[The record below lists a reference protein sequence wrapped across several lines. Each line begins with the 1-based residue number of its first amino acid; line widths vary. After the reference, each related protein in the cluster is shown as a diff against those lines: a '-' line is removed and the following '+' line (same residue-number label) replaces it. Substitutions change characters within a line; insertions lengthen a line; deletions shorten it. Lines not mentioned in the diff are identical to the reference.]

1 MYINIVALAL
11 QISVILWAWGV
22 GGGGEMGG
30 QLFNIRG
37 GGGGGLGGSRKFSGF
52 LFRFIDHEFSFSASD
67 HMAPQPEVIQDASFE
82 KTYIPQK
89 KRCLRLH
96 RHFAR

>member
-1 MYINIVALAL
+1 M
-11 QISVILWAWGV
+11 GV
-22 GGGGEMGG
+22 GGGGGG
-30 QLFNIRG
+30 KWEGYFFTLG
-37 GGGGGLGGSRKFSGF
+37 GGAGGGLGGSRKFSGF

>member
-1 MYINIVALAL
+1 M
-11 QISVILWAWGV
+11 GV
-22 GGGGEMGG
+22 GGGGGGEMGG
-30 QLFNIRG
+30 LLFHIRG
-37 GGGGGLGGSRKFSGF
+37 GRGGGLGGSRKFSGF

-82 KTYIPQK
+82 KTYIPPK